1 MVSSTTAA
9 GTINQTARG
18 GVSFATKSASDVDP
32 TAFSLANSL
41 IDFGDMSNTTHS
53 VPFSDDAPRH
63 VGAHPSQTDHS
74 QLHLCSPLTKVC
86 RVQRQLPLNESRLSA
101 GPSPR

>member
-41 IDFGDMSNTTHS
+41 IDFGDMSNTTHWCPFRMTRRAMLAPILPRPIIPSCIS
-53 VPFSDDAPRH
+53 VPL
-63 VGAHPSQTDHS
+63 SQD
-74 QLHLCSPLTKVC
+74 
-86 RVQRQLPLNESRLSA
+86 SA
-101 GPSPR
+101 A